1 VEQLGDGGAVCVE
14 VALCSLR
21 NTLTTPRDQ
30 NRLGKARV
38 GVLQLGKGE
47 LDATVREVFEKLM
60 QLALCRLGVS
70 LSLRR
75 CRALDLRTSGSLDL
89 EDTLLARV
97 LLEGACEGSLDR
109 V

>member
-14 VALCSLR
+14 VALCPLG
-21 NTLTTPRDQ
+21 NALTTPRDQ
-30 NRLGKARV
+30 DGLGEARV
-38 GVLQLGKGE
+38 GILQLGKGE
-47 LDATVREVFEKLM
+47 LDATVREVFEELM

-70 LSLRR
+70 LSLGC
-75 CRALDLRTSGSLDL
+75 CRVLGLRTSGSLDL